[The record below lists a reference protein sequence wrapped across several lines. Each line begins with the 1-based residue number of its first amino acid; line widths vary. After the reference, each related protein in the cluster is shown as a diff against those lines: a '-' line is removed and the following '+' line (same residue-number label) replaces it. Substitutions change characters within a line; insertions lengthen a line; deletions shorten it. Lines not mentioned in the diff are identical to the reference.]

1 MPEWLTQVLT
11 AAVTAGATYGAIRS
25 DLRHLHEQIEDLK
38 RAAGEAHRRI
48 DDLLLRSTP

>member
-1 MPEWLTQVLT
+1 MPEWIWQLFT
-11 AAVTAGATYGAIRS
+11 AAITAGATYGAIRS

-48 DDLLLRSTP
+48 DDLLLRSPP